1 MTPPAHCP
9 LLTTYLEKREML
21 LRLFSASLRDPVLA
35 EDVIQDLY
43 LKITTVN
50 PDYEIENPT
59 AFLFR
64 MANNIHL
71 NRLRA
76 SKSADM
82 RERAWYDTYSLISG
96 GETVDDA
103 PSAEMQLSSRQQL
116 GCLLEALKDL
126 PEKTQT
132 IFRLHKLEGVPQTE
146 VAAQLGISISSV
158 EKQLSAALKSL
169 LARLRAESGP

>member
-1 MTPPAHCP
+1 LTTPAPTL

-21 LRLFSASLRDPVLA
+21 VRLFSASLRDPVLA

-43 LKITTVN
+43 LKIARVDPT
-50 PDYEIENPT
+50 YEIDNPT

-64 MANNIHL
+64 MANNIYL

-76 SKSADM
+76 RKSADT
-82 RERAWYDTYSLISG
+82 REQAWHDTHSQMSG
-96 GETVDDA
+96 GEAIDEA
-103 PSAEMQLSSRQQL
+103 PSAETQLQARQQL
-116 GCLLEALKDL
+116 ERLLENLKDL

-146 VAAQLGISISSV
+146 VAARLGISISSV

-169 LARLRAESGP
+169 MTRLRAESGP